1 MEVRAARAARKI
13 DREIQDPM
21 RGVLRRNKGRNPK
34 SLKTNKKGRLK
45 RK

>member
-13 DREIQDPM
+13 DREIQDLT
-21 RGVLRRNKGRNPK
+21 RGVLRRNKARNPK
-34 SLKTNKKGRLK
+34 NLKTNKKGRLK